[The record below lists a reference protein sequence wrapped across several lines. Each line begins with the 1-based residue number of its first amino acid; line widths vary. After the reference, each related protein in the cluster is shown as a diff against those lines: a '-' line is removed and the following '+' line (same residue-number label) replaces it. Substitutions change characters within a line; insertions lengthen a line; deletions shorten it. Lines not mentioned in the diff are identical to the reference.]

1 MIYKI
6 ENKKIQVM
14 LKNEV
19 IELPIKLKNKIN
31 ENFENMKKT
40 GANIWNGEVLC
51 VSECNI
57 EDDKVE
63 IICKNQIMLIIYME
77 KEWGVQKDMNAKI

>member
-1 MIYKI
+1 MIYEI
-6 ENKKIQVM
+6 ENKKMKIT
-14 LKNEV
+14 LKDEI
-19 IELPIKLKNKIN
+19 IELPIKLKEKIN

-63 IICKNQIMLIIYME
+63 IICKNLIMLIIYME
-77 KEWGVQKDMNAKI
+77 KELVVKRI